1 MVQDGSVTEAP
12 DLVKH
17 TKKDAIQRRRMKI
30 FELRLKQSKS
40 NVEKSTHSMQK
51 QSAYKKKGTAIPCKQ
66 TPPIICTH
74 QNFQTG

>member
-40 NVEKSTHSMQK
+40 NVKKKSTHSMQK
-51 QSAYKKKGTAIPCKQ
+51 QSAYKKKRNSDPM
-66 TPPIICTH
+66 
-74 QNFQTG
+74 